1 MLLVRYRFA
10 VLMRGVSAEFALLCG
25 ARARAPS
32 FSFSLCRLPSWRQ
45 ARRLLLLLALPPLP
59 PAKFRSRTSERAA
72 ATRTTTTS
80 LRVTTPSSPLQRRP
94 ARLPPPQQRR
104 PSWEWEGRDG
114 RDHDHL
120 FASHWRGYVTYLPAA
135 QNELSRRGR
144 NCWPFG
150 QVSTD
155 RRCGRS
161 TSDASHCIHEQGRS
175 NNYRNALYM
184 LYVIDIY

>member
-1 MLLVRYRFA
+1 MLSLLF
-10 VLMRGVSAEFALLCG
+10 SAA
-25 ARARAPS
+25 
-32 FSFSLCRLPSWRQ
+32 
-45 ARRLLLLLALPPLP
+45 LALVLPLSHSLSAVCP
-59 PAKFRSRTSERAA
+59 LGGRHGGSCSCLPCRRCPLQNSAAERASEPQ
-72 ATRTTTTS
+72 RRVRRRRVYE
-80 LRVTTPSSPLQRRP
+80 LRPPPSSPTP
-94 ARLPPPQQRR
+94 ASPPPATAAA
-104 PSWEWEGRDG
+104 PSVVGMGGREGRDG

-161 TSDASHCIHEQGRS
+161 TSDASHCIHE
-175 NNYRNALYM
+175 M
-184 LYVIDIY
+184 LVN

>member
-1 MLLVRYRFA
+1 MLSLLFSAALALVR
-10 VLMRGVSAEFALLCG
+10 
-25 ARARAPS
+25 RAPS

-59 PAKFRSRTSERAA
+59 PAKFRSRTTSEPQR
-72 ATRTTTTS
+72 RVRRRRRVYE
-80 LRVTTPSSPLQRRP
+80 LRPPPLQRRP

-161 TSDASHCIHEQGRS
+161 TSDASHCIHE
-175 NNYRNALYM
+175 M
-184 LYVIDIY
+184 LVN